1 MAIKTDQDLDIA
13 FLEGGLFEP
22 KANWPL
28 EEVPNLEVVE
38 GQDPLAEHFAF
49 LVVDAEPEHG
59 QLRKDNLRTLN
70 YSQLWA
76 ALLQRSNASKLNSI
90 LEFLG

>member
-1 MAIKTDQDLDIA
+1 MAIKTHQDLDIA
-13 FLEGGLFEP
+13 FPKGGLLEP

-70 YSQLWA
+70 YSQLLA
-76 ALLQRSNASKLNSI
+76 TVQR
-90 LEFLG
+90 EFECLKT